1 MGNNEAPK
9 RVRCATSLLAI
20 GDRSGVQVLSVA
32 VRCCGVA
39 VLRCT
44 CCGCRLPASRSVDG
58 KGSRKNGTTAGCTCG
73 PCHAGTAHSTPH
85 PCTRPNHPHD
95 VYSSSYVDR
104 PHDV

>member
-32 VRCCGVA
+32 VRCC
-39 VLRCT
+39 VLRLPVAGRST
-44 CCGCRLPASRSVDG
+44 ERDQGKTARRLGA
-58 KGSRKNGTTAGCTCG
+58 
-73 PCHAGTAHSTPH
+73 HAGTAHSTPH